1 MSERSYVSY
10 RSITR
15 ENWSDLKEDYDVRTA
30 LSFFSQYS
38 ACNRVTFCTPRDNNS
53 QSRYRADVDEVIYV
67 KSTAGRYGKSSRKV
81 LGHDLLTERSKM
93 WSLLTERSKMV

>member
-15 ENWSDLKEDYDVRTA
+15 ENWSDLKRDYDVRKA

-38 ACNRVTFCTPRDNNS
+38 TCNRVTFCTPRANNP
-53 QSRYRADVDEVIYV
+53 QSRYRADVDEIIYV
-67 KSTAGRYGKSSRKV
+67 KSTAGRWGKSKRYV
-81 LGHDLLTERSKM
+81 LGRDLLI
-93 WSLLTERSKMV
+93 ERSKMV